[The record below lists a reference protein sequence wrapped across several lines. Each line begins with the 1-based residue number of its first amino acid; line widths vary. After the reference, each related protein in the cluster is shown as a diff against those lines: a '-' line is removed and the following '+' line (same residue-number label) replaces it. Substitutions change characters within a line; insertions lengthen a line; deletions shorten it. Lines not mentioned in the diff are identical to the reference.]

1 MRYFKSAFILGSTSS
16 VAKSICLELA
26 RNGCKRFHLVC
37 RNFENNKDLVKLLEK
52 SYGAKIT
59 QEKNDILFNCNL
71 IKPYEPKID
80 IYDLYLIV
88 IGTLGNEKLARVDI
102 SESLKINYANYIGI
116 LTWLIQIIKNNR
128 IESKGSLW
136 VFTSVAS
143 DRGRASN
150 YNYGAAK
157 AALATYCEGLLLRCY
172 KKPFSVRIIKAG
184 FMSTRMASNAPSYL
198 CIDTDKVA
206 NYLMRKPFK
215 RGIEYLPWWWS
226 IVMFIVRILPSKLAS
241 KL

>member
-16 VAKSICLELA
+16 VAKSICIELA
-26 RNGCKRFHLVC
+26 KNGCKKFHLVC
-37 RNFENNKDLVKLLEK
+37 RNLESNKDLVKLLEK
-52 SYGAKIT
+52 YYGANVT
-59 QEKNDILFNCNL
+59 EEKNDILFNCDL
-71 IKPYEPKID
+71 SKPYKPKVD
-80 IYDLYLIV
+80 IYDLYLIA

-102 SESLKINYANYIGI
+102 AESLKINFANYTGI
-116 LTWLIQIIKNNR
+116 ITWLIQIMKNNR

-136 VFTSVAS
+136 VFSSVAC
-143 DRGRASN
+143 DKGRASN

-157 AALATYCEGLLLRCY
+157 AALTTYCEGLLLRCY

-184 FMSTRMASNAPSYL
+184 FMSTQMASNAPSYL
-198 CIDTDKVA
+198 CTNTDKVA
-206 NYLMRKPFK
+206 SYLMRKPFK

-226 IVMFIVRILPSKLAS
+226 IVMFIVRNLPSKFVS